1 MQNEKFK
8 NTEQNAKLNI
18 KGRAYSF
25 ALSTIKLIDTLSNC
39 RANII
44 IGDQLLRSATSIGA
58 NIVEAQAA
66 SSRKDFKNFLN
77 HALKSANE
85 TKFWL
90 SLLKDSGKK
99 PEYEIN
105 PLLNE
110 AKELSNIFASS
121 ILTLKNKKF

>member
-39 RANII
+39 RANMI

-99 PEYEIN
+99 PENEIN

-110 AKELSNIFASS
+110 AKELSNILASS
-121 ILTLKNKKF
+121 ILTLKNKTF